1 MGSRPRSRRPARR
14 WLANAGLVVASI
26 VICLLAGEIGLRLT
40 HDNVS
45 LWRWPNFIAE
55 ATKPDPAALPEAVRY
70 DPELGWEPRPGA
82 VDEVYR
88 RRIDFSFEIGR
99 AHV

>member
-1 MGSRPRSRRPARR
+1 M
-14 WLANAGLVVASI
+14 ASI